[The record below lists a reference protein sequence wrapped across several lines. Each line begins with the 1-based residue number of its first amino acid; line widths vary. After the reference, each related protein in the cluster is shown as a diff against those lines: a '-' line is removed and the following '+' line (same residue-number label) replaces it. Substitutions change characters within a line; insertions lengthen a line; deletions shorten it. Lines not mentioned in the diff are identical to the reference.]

1 MKKSPGSLVLT
12 AVAVISVLTSIFG
25 GFVHAAPTAA
35 AGPVAAATEAPN
47 PLAEYQKA
55 KIDWQQA
62 KGESLSLMLVRHFWT
77 DAVKANL
84 DQFKQLTGI
93 NVTLDVYEEEEF
105 RQKRTIALTSGS
117 DTPDIFMLDWLGQF
131 VDAGWVEPLDGFLSD
146 PTLTDAEWYDVNDIF
161 AGARNFG
168 TYKGK
173 FAGMPITA
181 EVEVL
186 FYRKDLLEAK
196 GLKVPE
202 TMDDLYKVATALKT
216 SDMAGIANRGRR
228 GAGANAWPWAGYV
241 MSYGGRVLD
250 DQFQPVFNSPEAVAG
265 TEMYAKLLQD
275 AGPAGVV
282 NYDWYEVLQDFQQG
296 KAAMFTDSSG
306 FVPTLLD
313 KTSTPVADKV
323 GFAAFPKGP
332 GKDAPVPNGW
342 YWLVGVNANSQHK
355 KAAWLFLE
363 WATSKPGTLAIAAS
377 GGSPARASA
386 WQDPTFA
393 KNFGEVAVPVV
404 VESLGYAKMAAYP
417 YAHPKYPEFGD
428 KIGIAIAD
436 VIEKKA
442 TAQEA
447 LDKAVDETKQIL
459 AK

>member
-1 MKKSPGSLVLT
+1 MANRRSARILSV
-12 AVAVISVLTSIFG
+12 VVILSILFSVLA
-25 GFVHAAPTAA
+25 GFVS
-35 AGPVAAATEAPN
+35 ATPARAQD
-47 PLAEYQKA
+47 PLAAYQSA

-62 KGESLSLMLVRHFWT
+62 KGQSITLMLVKHFWT

-84 DQFKQLTGI
+84 EQFKQLTGI

-117 DTPDIFMLDWLGQF
+117 DTPDIFMLDWLGQY
-131 VDAGWVEPLDGFLSD
+131 VDAGWVEPLDAYLAD
-146 PTLTDAEWYDVNDIF
+146 PKLTDAAWYNAADIF
-161 AGARNFG
+161 DGARNFG
-168 TYKGK
+168 TYKAK

-181 EVEVL
+181 EVQVL

-196 GLKVPE
+196 GLKVPT
-202 TMDDLYKVATALKT
+202 TMDELLKVATALKSPT
-216 SDMAGIANRGRR
+216 MSGIANRGRR
-228 GAGANAWPWAGYV
+228 GAGANLWPWSGFV

-250 DQFQPVFNSPEAVAG
+250 DKFQPVFNTPEAVAG

-296 KAAMFTDSSG
+296 KTAMFTDSSG
-306 FVPTLLD
+306 FVPTVLD
-313 KTSTPVADKV
+313 KTKTPVADNV
-323 GFAAFPKGP
+323 GVAPLPVGP

-342 YWLVGVNANSQHK
+342 YWLVGMNANSTHK
-355 KAAWLFLE
+355 TAAWLFLE
-363 WATSKPGTLAIAAS
+363 WATSAPGTLAIAAS

-393 KNFGEVAVPVV
+393 KNFGAAAVPVV
-404 VESLGYAKMAAYP
+404 VQSLGYAKMAAYP
-417 YAHPKYPEFGD
+417 YFHPKFPEFGD

-442 TAQEA
+442 TAQDA
-447 LDKAVDETKQIL
+447 LNKAVEESKVLL

>member
-1 MKKSPGSLVLT
+1 
-12 AVAVISVLTSIFG
+12 
-25 GFVHAAPTAA
+25 
-35 AGPVAAATEAPN
+35 
-47 PLAEYQKA
+47 
-55 KIDWQQA
+55 
-62 KGESLSLMLVRHFWT
+62 
-77 DAVKANL
+77 
-84 DQFKQLTGI
+84 
-93 NVTLDVYEEEEF
+93 
-105 RQKRTIALTSGS
+105 
-117 DTPDIFMLDWLGQF
+117 
-131 VDAGWVEPLDGFLSD
+131 
-146 PTLTDAEWYDVNDIF
+146 
-161 AGARNFG
+161 
-168 TYKGK
+168 
-173 FAGMPITA
+173 
-181 EVEVL
+181 
-186 FYRKDLLEAK
+186 
-196 GLKVPE
+196 
-202 TMDDLYKVATALKT
+202 
-216 SDMAGIANRGRR
+216 
-228 GAGANAWPWAGYV
+228 

-313 KTSTPVADKV
+313 KTKTPVADNV
-323 GFAAFPKGP
+323 AFAAFPKGP

-363 WATSKPGTLAIAAS
+363 WATSKPGTLAIAAC